1 MERIM
6 AKTMGTPDQKPT
18 HEEIARRAYAL
29 FEKSGRVAG
38 RDMQNWLE
46 AEAQLKAAQP
56 QSAQSQN
63 AQTLSAQTQST
74 QSRNAQTRSA
84 QPQSTPSQMGVRVQA
99 KSASLQSTG
108 NRM

>member
-1 MERIM
+1 M
-6 AKTMGTPDQKPT
+6 AKTMETPTQKPT

-56 QSAQSQN
+56 QSAQPQSVQSQS
-63 AQTLSAQTQST
+63 ARPQSAQ
-74 QSRNAQTRSA
+74 
-84 QPQSTPSQMGVRVQA
+84 SQLGVRVQA
-99 KSASLQSTG
+99 KPATQQITG
-108 NRM
+108 NRELIKAH